1 VLHREGGHRTG
12 ARVFL
17 FRGRARPAIGG
28 QAPATNAK
36 ERLRELIDRYADA
49 EAFDGFGGPH

>member
-1 VLHREGGHRTG
+1 L
-12 ARVFL
+12 AL
-17 FRGRARPAIGG
+17 GG